1 MSEKAVAQCTLHNYA
16 HPAVIGSAKFKK
28 GEVYLLQ
35 FRKGRV
41 SKRFG
46 AHPLVLESAGAHP
59 AVAGADAL

>member
-1 MSEKAVAQCTLHNYA
+1 MHNNA
-16 HPAVIGSAKFKK
+16 HPAVIDSAKFKK